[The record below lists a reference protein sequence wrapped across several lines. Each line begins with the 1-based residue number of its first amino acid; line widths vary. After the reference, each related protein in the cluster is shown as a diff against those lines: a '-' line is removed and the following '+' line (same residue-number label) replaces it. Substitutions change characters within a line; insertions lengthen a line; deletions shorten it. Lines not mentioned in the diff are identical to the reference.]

1 MISSARVD
9 PSERSSTLRAKS
21 TPPSAMYSS
30 AITVSTASETTSLQ
44 TSAGTLR
51 ALAISSESA
60 STSVSP
66 RWRTISLAR
75 CSPIATSSAAAFWA
89 PDMLLVERPGG
100 GRSVGAHVTPRSST
114 A

>member
-1 MISSARVD
+1 MISSARVE

-75 CSPIATSSAAAFWA
+75 SSPIATSRAAAFWT
-89 PDMLLVERPGG
+89 PVIPFE
-100 GRSVGAHVTPRSST
+100 VTGSRRRRGPRARSS
-114 A
+114 